1 MDELRELTQEIVRF
15 RDERD
20 WSQFHT
26 PRQLAAALAIEA
38 GELQETMLWKSD
50 REVAEALS
58 EPSGLAAIR
67 SEIGDVFIYGLLLCH
82 ATDTDPADAVR
93 TKLAQNAAKYP
104 VRLSKG
110 SAQKY
115 DELARTDSVVPTNET
130 NGV

>member
-1 MDELRELTQEIVRF
+1 MDELRQLLDEVVRF

-20 WSQFHT
+20 WRQFHT

-50 REVAEALS
+50 EQVGQALAD
-58 EPSGLAAIR
+58 PSSLAALT

-82 ATDTDPADAVR
+82 ATHTDPVEAIR

-104 VRLSKG
+104 VHLSKG
-110 SAQKY
+110 NAQKY
-115 DELARTDSVVPTNET
+115 DELAKPTPLPST
-130 NGV
+130 KPPKVK